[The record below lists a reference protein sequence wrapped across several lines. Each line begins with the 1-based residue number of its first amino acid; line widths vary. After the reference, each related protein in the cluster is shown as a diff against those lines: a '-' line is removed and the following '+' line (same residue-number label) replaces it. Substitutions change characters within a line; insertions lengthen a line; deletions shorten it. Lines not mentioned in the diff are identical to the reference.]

1 MNVLYIIAAALAFT
15 VGGYFMKQA
24 DGLDRLA
31 PVLAVLALF
40 ALGAT
45 LQMLAMRQQEMTGT
59 YLAVLGF
66 EAVCA
71 FVIGCLLLGEAVT
84 WQKVAGS
91 VVVCAGVALLR
102 GLA

>member
-1 MNVLYIIAAALAFT
+1 MNTLYIIAAAIAFAA
-15 VGGYFMKQA
+15 GGYFMKQA
-24 DGLDRLA
+24 EGFTRPA
-31 PVLAVLALF
+31 PVLAVLILF

-71 FVIGCLLLGEAVT
+71 FVIGSLLLGEQVT

-91 VVVCAGVALLR
+91 LIVCAGVALLR